1 MTHTQTQK
9 KKAFLDRLLTRAFE
23 KWDPGENSK
32 KLSASCQCGLRSFRT
47 SFFIDFRTSFVV

>member
-1 MTHTQTQK
+1 MTHTHK

-32 KLSASCQCGLRSFRT
+32 KLSASCQYGLRSFRT